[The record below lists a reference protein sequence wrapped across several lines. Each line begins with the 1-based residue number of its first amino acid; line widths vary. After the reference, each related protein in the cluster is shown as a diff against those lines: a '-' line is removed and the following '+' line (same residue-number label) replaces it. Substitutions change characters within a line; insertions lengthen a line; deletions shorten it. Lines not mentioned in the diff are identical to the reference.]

1 MRYTFKQHEESD
13 SCTRYRRMWTEEV
26 AATLVFGKTKTR
38 KSKEKM
44 CAGERTLRANKETA
58 SLGRGV
64 GPDIQGAQL
73 GMNGVDQAW
82 WEQPMEARGRSEAR
96 EVRLLREI
104 LSWRWGRAA
113 RGMDAYVCIWSHM
126 ETGSLKEGDSIS
138 TGKGSRAH
146 GSHRVKVRGW
156 GRRIDKRAWGL
167 PVLNAAIA
175 KSAWATDCN
184 TLGGG
189 GTFSQFRMPCV
200 SRESKETQS
209 LLLARLWRELLSL
222 APAERTQHT
231 TQGSSTFLPVQIVM
245 GHFQCGKV

>member
-1 MRYTFKQHEESD
+1 MGFYLKLWPIRHEVYIQTTWREWFLYTVQKDVNWGSGCHLGVWENKDKEIQ
-13 SCTRYRRMWTEEV
+13 
-26 AATLVFGKTKTR
+26 GKDV
-38 KSKEKM
+38 
-44 CAGERTLRANKETA
+44 C
-58 SLGRGV
+58 RGKDPE
-64 GPDIQGAQL
+64 GQQGNCQPGKRGGSGHLWQGAQL

-113 RGMDAYVCIWSHM
+113 RGMDVYVCIWSHM

-222 APAERTQHT
+222 APADNRYIPFILVE
-231 TQGSSTFLPVQIVM
+231 
-245 GHFQCGKV
+245 K